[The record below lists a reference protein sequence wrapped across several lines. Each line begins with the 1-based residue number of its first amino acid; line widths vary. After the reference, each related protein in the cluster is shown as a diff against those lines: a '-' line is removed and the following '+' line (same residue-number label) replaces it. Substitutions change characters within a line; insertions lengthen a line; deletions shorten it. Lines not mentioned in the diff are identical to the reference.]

1 MLYKF
6 LYNLYK
12 ENLLNKTS
20 ILLLSHHGE
29 SLPSFYYIYDFYR
42 IEYYLPMFYIIVNDR
57 NNLTY
62 NEQYEFISKNQQT
75 LISAY
80 DIYNTIINLIYG
92 DNYKNIGIK
101 SNSKKSKKNPK
112 SPLGESLFKEINQK
126 NRTSYLFKNNS
137 KIICHKK

>member
-1 MLYKF
+1 
-6 LYNLYK
+6 
-12 ENLLNKTS
+12 
-20 ILLLSHHGE
+20 
-29 SLPSFYYIYDFYR
+29 
-42 IEYYLPMFYIIVNDR
+42 MFYIIVNDR

-62 NEQYEFISKNQQT
+62 NEQYEFISKNKQT

-112 SPLGESLFKEINQK
+112 SPLGESLFKEINQ
-126 NRTSYLFKNNS
+126 RDRASYLFKNNS

>member
-1 MLYKF
+1 MLFTF

-20 ILLLSHHGE
+20 FLLKSDHGE

-62 NEQYEFISKNQQT
+62 NEQYEFISKNKQT

-101 SNSKKSKKNPK
+101 SNSKSLKKIQN
-112 SPLGESLFKEINQK
+112 
-126 NRTSYLFKNNS
+126 
-137 KIICHKK
+137 HH